1 MFIVLKDYQ
10 QDDRFINVE
19 QIAQIRKRLDL
30 KGNGIYWIELSNGE
44 TISVS
49 REEFMKVV
57 NRQPRSFLENL
68 GIVANSKF

>member
-10 QDDRFINVE
+10 QEDRFINVE